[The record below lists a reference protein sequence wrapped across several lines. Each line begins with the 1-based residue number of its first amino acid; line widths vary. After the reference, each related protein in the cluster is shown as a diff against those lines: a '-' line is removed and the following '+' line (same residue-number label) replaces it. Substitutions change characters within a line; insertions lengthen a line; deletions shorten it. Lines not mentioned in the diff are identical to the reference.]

1 MNYHICKGGKIS
13 TIKRIKTMRRSRIFI
28 LFAYSVVILFSCSS
42 HEREFLNIEKM
53 QSEKTDIPYEQ
64 MVCWA
69 NVSVQKDS
77 PWKNA
82 KYKLIHY
89 IDSASCSSCYLQK
102 VKINDFLFLMEDLSN
117 NEFYNVIILSPG
129 SNAKKDLEHLFS
141 EKLIPQTIFIDS
153 ANTFLQRNPHIPSET
168 MYHTFLLD
176 ENDKA
181 ILVGN
186 PITNKKIKEL
196 LMSMFENKFGKI
208 SEGEFRGKQ

>member
-1 MNYHICKGGKIS
+1 
-13 TIKRIKTMRRSRIFI
+13 MRHSRIFM
-28 LFAYSVVILFSCSS
+28 LFAYSVVILFSCTS
-42 HEREFLNIEKM
+42 HEREFQNIEKM
-53 QSEKTDIPYEQ
+53 QSEKTNIPYEQ
-64 MVCWA
+64 MDCWA
-69 NVSVQKDS
+69 NDSVQKVS

-129 SNAKKDLEHLFS
+129 SKTKKDIEHLFS

-153 ANTFLQRNPHIPSET
+153 ANIFLQRNPHIPSET
-168 MYHTFLLD
+168 MYHTFLID

-186 PITNKKIKEL
+186 PITNKKIKKL
-196 LMSMFENKFGKI
+196 LISMFENKSGKI
-208 SEGEFRGKQ
+208 PEGEFLGK